1 MRRKRATTAA
11 NTTDELG
18 GLQDSLGNYW
28 SQLPIWELAFKL
40 DIIAITE
47 SSLHF
52 RTFYLHRKT
61 SEISCHLIAC

>member
-52 RTFYLHRKT
+52 RTFYL
-61 SEISCHLIAC
+61 